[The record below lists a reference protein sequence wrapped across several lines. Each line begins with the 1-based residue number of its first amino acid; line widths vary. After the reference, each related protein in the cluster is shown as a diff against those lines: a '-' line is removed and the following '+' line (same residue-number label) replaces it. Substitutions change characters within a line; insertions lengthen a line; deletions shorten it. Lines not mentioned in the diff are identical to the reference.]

1 MKMRPRKALNPAL
14 QPRKH
19 MRYNIQN
26 SWTTNFK
33 SYKIELPEKLITQV
47 VIPTQLAIF
56 LTRLAEKPYQ
66 LEGWNNRHL
75 MYKWINK
82 LAQFIFVTCLLRE
95 LRALIFATQ
104 DKNCI
109 WWDQELT
116 TWSVA
121 SVTSELLYG
130 MIFPRSFV
138 LKYLSLQ

>member
-1 MKMRPRKALNPAL
+1 
-14 QPRKH
+14 
-19 MRYNIQN
+19 
-26 SWTTNFK
+26 
-33 SYKIELPEKLITQV
+33 
-47 VIPTQLAIF
+47 
-56 LTRLAEKPYQ
+56 
-66 LEGWNNRHL
+66 

-109 WWDQELT
+109 WRDQELT